1 MSLPEGLN
9 QSAAYVAADL
19 EAMIRERDVRVASHG
34 EHRARLEAMIA
45 KLNAEVQEVTAQEQ
59 QAAAELQEAQQV
71 LEDLRTVL
79 ARGIGLRQASE
90 PAQTRLVAVSPE
102 HDPTSATATRP
113 APEPQPATHP
123 VRIAG
128 ERTLAVLKILSR
140 DPEREWTPKAVAMEL
155 EAGADGS
162 MDRARALLDGLRK
175 REVVTKTIGPDGKQT
190 FYRLTAAWEAA

>member
-59 QAAAELQEAQQV
+59 EAAAELQEAQQV
-71 LEDLRTVL
+71 LEDLCTVL

-90 PAQTRLVAVSPE
+90 PAQTRLVAFSPE